1 MIGSPGAVRSG
12 FSRPSRVG
20 PRELKCATPP
30 DTGVGVEAL
39 MRLCV
44 HDGVAVAVGLAVL
57 VAVGVMP
64 AARVGVGVGRASQGH
79 VRRVV

>member
-12 FSRPSRVG
+12 FCLPSRVG

-30 DTGVGVEAL
+30 GVGCGVGGAW
-39 MRLCV
+39 RLCV
-44 HDGVAVAVGLAVL
+44 HDGVAVAVGVAVL

-64 AARVGVGVGRASQGH
+64 AARVGVGVGRASHGH
-79 VRRVV
+79 VRRAV